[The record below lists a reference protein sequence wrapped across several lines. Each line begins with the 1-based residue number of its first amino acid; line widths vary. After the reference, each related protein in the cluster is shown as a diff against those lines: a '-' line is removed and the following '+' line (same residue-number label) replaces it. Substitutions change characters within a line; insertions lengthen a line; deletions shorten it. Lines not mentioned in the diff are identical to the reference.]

1 MNSVSLKFR
10 QILGD
15 KTIVVNFYTAQT
27 IRSTDLEKHKMQ
39 YLRQLYLCSIGDSPL
54 ISPLVDFPNGQI

>member
-39 YLRQLYLCSIGDSPL
+39 YLRQLYSCSIGDSPL
-54 ISPLVDFPNGQI
+54 WLAH

>member
-15 KTIVVNFYTAQT
+15 KMIVVNFYTAQT

-39 YLRQLYLCSIGDSPL
+39 YLTQLYLCSIGDSPL
-54 ISPLVDFPNGQI
+54 WLAH